1 MMASEKALELS
12 KNLANWSST
21 AGYWFVKQAANKVV
35 DTAIN
40 SMLVSF
46 YLFHF
51 CLDLNNY
58 NLTFR

>member
-12 KNLANWSST
+12 KNLANWSSS

-40 SMLVSF
+40 SMLVTFF
-46 YLFHF
+46 YFIFVLIQ
-51 CLDLNNY
+51 
-58 NLTFR
+58 TTII

>member
-1 MMASEKALELS
+1 MASEKALELS
-12 KNLANWSST
+12 NNLANWSSA

-46 YLFHF
+46 CFYFIF
-51 CLDLNNY
+51 V
-58 NLTFR
+58 